1 MHAPFDSATIIFAL
15 LAAFV
20 VWKLRSVLGTRTGL
34 EKRPDADGP
43 RPEGSGDSNVFRLP
57 GAAETRE
64 NAPAAPRRFD
74 AAVRSDAARNGVD
87 QVIAADPSFDPG
99 RFVEGA
105 KSAYDMIV
113 TAFAKGDRETLSR
126 LVSGD
131 VLASFASVIDDRAQK
146 GEKASTRLVSIDD
159 TEVTEAWVK
168 DGVAHVSL
176 RFVAKLINVVEGSNG
191 AIVSGDPERISAT
204 EDTWT
209 FSRNTRTRDPNW
221 TLIATES
228 AHQS

>member
-1 MHAPFDSATIIFAL
+1 MHAPFDAATIIFAL

-34 EKRPDADGP
+34 EKRPDD
-43 RPEGSGDSNVFRLP
+43 RPQSESAGESNVFRLP
-57 GAAETRE
+57 GAAAPRDET
-64 NAPAAPRRFD
+64 PAAPRRFD
-74 AAVRSDAARNGVD
+74 AAVRSDTARNGVD

-113 TAFAKGDRETLSR
+113 TAFAKGDRETLSK

-131 VLASFASVIDDRAQK
+131 VLASFASVIDERAQK
-146 GEKASTRLVSIDD
+146 GEKASTRLVSVDD

-209 FSRNTRTRDPNW
+209 FSRNTKTRDPNW

-228 AHQS
+228 AH